1 MTAGT
6 NPCAASTVQPRTDAR
21 GGHAAPRT
29 FLQRL
34 GAALGVATE
43 AAARDARGVVAW
55 AHGEIA
61 DASFSRLA
69 DDDDGFRIAVQC
81 RSLRHPL
88 LRPTT
93 DARDEL
99 VRRIHAAW
107 PELESDEVRRLMAH
121 IDARVQAVLVVP
133 SRRAD
138 QAELNRARK
147 SWVHSWRFDAH
158 DDEAA
163 R

>member
-1 MTAGT
+1 MNAAT
-6 NPCAASTVQPRTDAR
+6 NPRAASTVQPRADAR
-21 GGHAAPRT
+21 GGNTPRT

-34 GAALGVATE
+34 GAALGIDTE
-43 AAARDARGVVAW
+43 AAARDARGVASW
-55 AHGEIA
+55 AHSEIA

-69 DDDDGFRIAVQC
+69 DDDDGFRIAIQC
-81 RSLRHPL
+81 KSLRHPL
-88 LRPTT
+88 FRPTT
-93 DARDEL
+93 DARDDL
-99 VRRIHAAW
+99 TRRIHAAW

-121 IDARVQAVLVVP
+121 IDARAQAVLVAP

-158 DDEAA
+158 DDEVA